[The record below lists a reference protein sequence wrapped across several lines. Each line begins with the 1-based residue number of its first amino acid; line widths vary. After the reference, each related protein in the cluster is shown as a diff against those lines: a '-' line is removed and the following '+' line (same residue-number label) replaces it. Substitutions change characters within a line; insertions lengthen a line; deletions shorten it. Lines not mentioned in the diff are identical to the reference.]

1 MGCRVGRFSHLVM
14 NPRLRLEAV
23 TEGWKDMKSRTDCG
37 ASHIQRNTKAEV
49 HSIET
54 CPTLCIFV
62 ENNSYRSKHN
72 DPKYNTQSFATTTQR
87 PKRRQECWLSWTFLH
102 SQLTSTPLK
111 IYGGHWKPDQS
122 WAFLTSEEALWNI
135 ARSRRGYAGL
145 SGFAQTCGVQ
155 GAWGQLSIKAKNA
168 QTFLDIVQKFK
179 F

>member
-49 HSIET
+49 HSTASIMT
-54 CPTLCIFV
+54 P
-62 ENNSYRSKHN
+62 
-72 DPKYNTQSFATTTQR
+72 NTPQSFATTTQR
-87 PKRRQECWLSWTFLH
+87 PKRRQECWPSWTFLH